1 MCVPAVLCGLLLTGC
16 PGGDGGSP
24 GGGSA
29 SASATTA
36 EDLAVT
42 FAPTIDDPDP
52 GATHTLT
59 VVSGPAHG
67 TAQVVPGGF
76 LYTPDA
82 DFFGTDTFTFL
93 ATDASGDAIAG
104 TATVTVTAVNDP
116 PVAPSVSTTIDE
128 DSVADITPAVTDP
141 DTGDAVTLS
150 VATPPA
156 TGSVSVSGGTL
167 TFTPDPAV
175 SGSRVVRFTY
185 RATDDAATGFLSDT
199 GTVTVTVTD
208 TNHAP
213 TFAAAYATTATGV
226 PTDVFPTVIDP
237 DHDTEFT
244 FAVVDMPD
252 NGTVSLQAG
261 GFFYTPNPGFSGEDT
276 FTFDVTDLGGAALP
290 APATATVNVGTAN
303 GAPTDVVGDIT
314 TDEDTPA
321 YVTPIVSDP
330 NALDTHT
337 FVVVSDPDH
346 GTAVGGS
353 GLGYTPDADY
363 NGADTF
369 TFRVLDAGGAFL
381 QKTAN
386 VTVNPVNDDPVTSD
400 ASATFM
406 EDVGGEITPAVT
418 DPDAGDTYT
427 VAANGPT
434 PNATVV
440 PSADGQRLVF
450 TPDAD
455 FSGTVVFAFT
465 VTDAL
470 GASDGAVATVTVT
483 PVNDAPVVGDL
494 AVTTL
499 PDTATSNLLVQDVLT
514 DPDPGDTHTL
524 TITGAPANGTAAVSG
539 LRITYTPDA
548 GFFGVDTL
556 TYTVNDGTA
565 DSNTGT
571 ARVSVAGRFTTGPTP
586 RDVAFGDFDGD
597 GDLDIAVANELGD
610 ATNEVVSLF
619 LGDGAGGLSARIA
632 VPPTGAGGAFL
643 GAVAL
648 AVGDL
653 NGDSRDDLV
662 IVYRDNDSYAV
673 ALGDPVAT
681 NIVAGAP
688 VSLGVGAL
696 PVAAALANLD
706 GGTVLD
712 LAVANLLTDQVV
724 AYTGAGDGTFPT
736 LLATLDAGAVT
747 SPADLAAGDLDG
759 DGAADLASVPL
770 QANANNRRWV
780 TPWLNDGGG
789 AFTVGAGATTALDVQ
804 QDADLALADLDG
816 DGRADAVRTLAA
828 EDQVAVL
835 LATTD
840 GDLPTATALAVGD
853 APSGVAVGDLDGDGD
868 ADIVATDR
876 GDDAFSVLAGAGDGT
891 FGAASTQAIFPAP
904 GGVAVGDLDGNGI
917 DDIATVHP
925 DDDVL
930 GVLLR

>member
-1 MCVPAVLCGLLLTGC
+1 VCLPAVLCGLLLAGC
-16 PGGDGGSP
+16 PGGGGGS

-29 SASATTA
+29 SASATTP

-42 FAPTIDDPDP
+42 FAPVIDDPDP

-82 DFFGTDTFTFL
+82 DFNGTDTFTFL
-93 ATDASGDAIAG
+93 ATDAGGDAIAG
-104 TATVTVTAVNDP
+104 TATVTVTAVDDP
-116 PVAPSVSTTIDE
+116 PVAPSVAVTIDE
-128 DSVADITPAVTDP
+128 DSVASIIPAVTDP
-141 DTGDAVTLS
+141 DTGDTLTLS

-156 TGSVSVSGGTL
+156 TGSVSISGGTL

-185 RATDDAATGFLSDT
+185 RATDDGGTSLSDT

-213 TFAAAYATTATGV
+213 TAASAHATTATGV
-226 PTDVFPTVIDP
+226 DTDVIPTVTDP

-244 FAVVDMPD
+244 FAVVDPPD
-252 NGTVSLQAG
+252 NGTVSLVG
-261 GFFYTPNPGFSGEDT
+261 GKLHYTPDPGFSGDDT
-276 FTFDVTDLGGAALP
+276 FTFDVTDLGGAALA
-290 APATATVNVGTAN
+290 APATATVSVGTAN
-303 GAPTDVVGDIT
+303 SPPTDVRGDIT

-321 YVTPIVSDP
+321 YTAPVVTDP
-330 NALDTHT
+330 DALDTHT
-337 FVVVSDPDH
+337 FVVVSDPAH
-346 GTAVGGS
+346 GTATGGS
-353 GLGYTPDADY
+353 GLGYTPDADT
-363 NGADTF
+363 NGPDSF
-369 TFRVLDAGGAFL
+369 LFRVVDAGGAFL

-386 VTVNPVNDDPVTSD
+386 VTVNPVNDDPVTGDLS
-400 ASATFM
+400 ASFA
-406 EDVGGEITPAVT
+406 EDVGGEITPSVT
-418 DPDAGDTYT
+418 DPDTGDTYT
-427 VAANGPT
+427 VAPNGPT

-440 PSADGQRLVF
+440 PSGDGQRLVF
-450 TPDAD
+450 TPDPD
-455 FSGTVVFAFT
+455 FSGVVVFAFT
-465 VTDAL
+465 VTDAG
-470 GASDGAVATVTVT
+470 GASDGATATVTVT
-483 PVNDAPVVGDL
+483 PANDPPVVGDL
-494 AVTTL
+494 SVTTL

-524 TITGAPANGTAAVSG
+524 SITSAPSHGTASVNG
-539 LRITYTPDA
+539 LRITYTPNG

-571 ARVSVAGRFTTGPTP
+571 ARVTVAGRFVTGPTP

-610 ATNEVVSLF
+610 TTNEVVSLF

-643 GAVAL
+643 GAIAL

-653 NGDSRDDLV
+653 NKDTRDDLV

-673 ALGDPVAT
+673 TLGDPVPT

-688 VSLGVGAL
+688 VDLGLGSL
-696 PVAAALANLD
+696 PVAAAVADLD
-706 GGTVLD
+706 GDLGLD
-712 LAVANLLTDQVV
+712 LAVANLLTDQMV
-724 AYTGAGDGTFPT
+724 AFHGGGDGTFGAV
-736 LLATLDAGAVT
+736 LDTLDAGAVT
-747 SPADLAAGDLDG
+747 SPADLAAADLDG
-759 DGAADLASVPL
+759 DGPVDLASVPL
-770 QANANNRRWV
+770 QANANNMRWV
-780 TPWLNDGGG
+780 TPWINGGTG
-789 AFTVGAGATTALDVQ
+789 TFTPGTGTTTALDVQ
-804 QDADLALADLDG
+804 QDADLALADLNG

-828 EDQVAVL
+828 EDRVAVL
-835 LATTD
+835 LATVD
-840 GDLPTATALAVGD
+840 GDLTPATELAVGT

-868 ADIVATDR
+868 GDIVVTDR
-876 GDDAFSVLAGAGDGT
+876 GDDAFSVLLGAGDGT
-891 FGAASTQAIFPAP
+891 FGPARTQALFPAP